1 MKILVLDNYDSFVYN
16 LVQYVGEQGAKP
28 LVYRNDA
35 ITIKEI
41 RKLNPDG
48 IIISPG
54 PGTPEKGR
62 DIGVCID
69 AIREFAS
76 NIPILGVCLG
86 HQAIAHAFGG
96 KIIQAK
102 KVMHGKTSEIK
113 HSGSGIFK
121 GVKNPLKVMRYHSLI
136 PDTTTFPNNL
146 EITARTIQDNEIF
159 GLRDKTY
166 RIYGIQFH
174 PESIGTEDGKP
185 IIKNF
190 LEACND

>member
-16 LVQYVGEQGAKP
+16 LVQYVGEQGTKP
-28 LVYRNDA
+28 IVYRNDA

-54 PGTPEKGR
+54 PGTPEKER

-69 AIREFAS
+69 TIREFAS

-96 KIIQAK
+96 KITQAK
-102 KVMHGKTSEIK
+102 KVMHGKTSEIE
-113 HSGSGIFK
+113 HNGSGIFK
-121 GVKNPLKVMRYHSLI
+121 GVKNPLKVMRCHSLI
-136 PDTTTFPNNL
+136 SDIRTFPNDL

-159 GLRDKTY
+159 GLKHKTHP
-166 RIYGIQFH
+166 IYGIQFH
-174 PESIGTEDGKP
+174 PESIGTEDGKL